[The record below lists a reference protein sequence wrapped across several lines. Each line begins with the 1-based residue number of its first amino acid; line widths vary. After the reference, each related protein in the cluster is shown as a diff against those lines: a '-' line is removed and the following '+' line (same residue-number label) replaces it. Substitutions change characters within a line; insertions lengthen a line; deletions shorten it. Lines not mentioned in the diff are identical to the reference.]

1 MSEDD
6 IRAERHEEGREPV
19 PGDTDAQADTASGVT
34 RRTLLVVGIL
44 VVVLAFLAGFIGA
57 RMGSPAAPDPLPTES
72 VSPEPSPSPEPSVSP
87 EPTETDEPE
96 KEEPVVLPAGADVR
110 AGLGVPDSAHGEEGD
125 VFIDLESADVY
136 VRGADGWRRAG
147 NIRTSALENLT
158 GSRAIPG
165 SRARP
170 GNRDRLGSRAR
181 RVNRASPVPPES
193 PASPAATARRW
204 CWAPSRRR
212 ARAPTAT
219 CSSTPP
225 RCGSTAAPTARGPR
239 RPARTHETCQSEMKA
254 VTLATSRENAILS
267 ARSG

>member
-158 GSRAIPG
+158 GEQGDPG
-165 SRARP
+165 EQGEAGEQGQAGEQGAQGEQGEP
-170 GNRDRLGSRAR
+170 GAPGEPGQSGRDGTQVVLGT
-181 RVNRASPVPPES
+181 ES
-193 PASPAATARRW
+193 PEGACADGDVFIDTAEVRFYSCADGAWAAAT
-204 CWAPSRRR
+204 
-212 ARAPTAT
+212 
-219 CSSTPP
+219 
-225 RCGSTAAPTARGPR
+225 G
-239 RPARTHETCQSEMKA
+239 
-254 VTLATSRENAILS
+254 
-267 ARSG
+267 